1 MALLVCIKQSVIC
14 LRELLCLSPDAVQL
28 QLADWLGWAAAAQ
41 APACLQA
48 FIPRALLV
56 PEGFGNSYNV
66 NDYFH

>member
-1 MALLVCIKQSVIC
+1 MALHVHKKQSVIC
-14 LRELLCLSPDAVQL
+14 LGELLCLFPDAVQP
-28 QLADWLGWAAAAQ
+28 QLLAAWAAAPAAQ

>member
-1 MALLVCIKQSVIC
+1 MPFPHV
-14 LRELLCLSPDAVQL
+14 VQL
-28 QLADWLGWAAAAQ
+28 QLSDWLGWAAAAQ
-41 APACLQA
+41 ALACLQA